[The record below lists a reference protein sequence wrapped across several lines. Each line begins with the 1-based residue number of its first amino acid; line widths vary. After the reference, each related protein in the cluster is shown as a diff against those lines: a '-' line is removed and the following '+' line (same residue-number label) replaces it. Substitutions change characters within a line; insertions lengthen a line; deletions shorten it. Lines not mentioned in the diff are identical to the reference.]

1 MPSYCRW
8 SKLTSSKMSKCR
20 KRPTGLGWRLSS
32 TEVVLELVEV
42 TATTLNTGSRS
53 RSQRSESRSEGVLLI
68 KLVGRFMSTLE
79 LEASISSSNSSLEA
93 KATPAPPPVWWL
105 PTMVSGSTPNFRNA
119 PSSLSYS
126 SLNFLKI
133 SKKGSYQMVYS
144 APKRI

>member
-53 RSQRSESRSEGVLLI
+53 RSQRSESRSGGVLLI
-68 KLVGRFMSTLE
+68 KLVGRFMRTLE
-79 LEASISSSNSSLEA
+79 LAASMSSSNSSLEA
-93 KATPAPPPVWWL
+93 KATPPPAWWL

-133 SKKGSYQMVYS
+133 SKKMDVIKNGLCVGLG
-144 APKRI
+144 